1 MGERK
6 GVSMFCFAGYRLDS
20 RRRLLQRTDEQG
32 LSSDLRLSSAEALI
46 LGELLSRAGEVCS
59 KEQLLSVGW
68 EGKPIS
74 PNSLMVAIGNLRR
87 YLLPDPAVVEIRS
100 IPKKGYMLSLF
111 VPLREQMSE
120 ALGMTP
126 TLPEVEAP
134 RADIQE
140 AQASAAETLSSTP
153 ERQTGAESAAESA
166 LSEDVP
172 PAPAATQVATSH
184 RRCHLPHWDFRLALV
199 WINLG
204 VMGLLFAL
212 PLLISFEWLH
222 VSCRQQEGIS
232 VCILDEKHPFTP
244 EAKVGQARED
254 TLWLVSG
261 KHASQYSK
269 RELLQ
274 SAGTEHDTE

>member
-1 MGERK
+1 MGEGK
-6 GVSMFCFAGYRLDS
+6 GATMLCFAGYRLDS
-20 RRRLLQRTDEQG
+20 RRRLLQRTDERG

-46 LGELLSRAGEVCS
+46 LAALLSRAGEICS

-74 PNSLMVAIGNLRR
+74 PNSLTVAIANLRR

-111 VPLREQMSE
+111 VPLCAQGSE
-120 ALGMTP
+120 ALDMTP
-126 TLPEVEAP
+126 PFPEVEAP
-134 RADIQE
+134 CADIQG
-140 AQASAAETLSSTP
+140 AHASVAETSSTP
-153 ERQTGAESAAESA
+153 EWQTGAESVAESA

-172 PAPAATQVATSH
+172 PAPAATPVATSH
-184 RRCHLPHWDFRLALV
+184 RRWHLPHWDFRLVLV

-204 VMGLLFAL
+204 ILGLLLAL
-212 PLLISFEWLH
+212 PLLLSFEWLH

-244 EAKVGQARED
+244 ETKAGQTRED

-274 SAGTEHDTE
+274 PAGANYGAE